1 MFRAIHEILN
11 QELIETAGGLPHL
24 PSLVDMLFHSQI
36 KAISKFTGLKMPN
49 VTGILMAWLAAIFL
63 VVFCWYITRNIQEI
77 PDTRQNLAEMIVLF
91 FRDFFGTLLGDY
103 TDQYL
108 PFLGG
113 MFLYILFMNLFPLI
127 PGLATATELLSTTLG
142 IALATFL
149 ATHVEGIRKQGWDYL
164 LHFLGPRDPWW
175 LPLILGWF
183 MVPVKIM
190 EEFIRPLSLSLRLF
204 GNMLGKDILVA
215 VMLLLLTMMG
225 SFAWAMPL
233 QFPLYFIKIIAA
245 VIQAVIFTVL
255 SAAYIGGAVGAGE
268 GGH

>member
-1 MFRAIHEILN
+1 MYDIMT
-11 QELIETAGGLPHL
+11 QELLKAAGGLPHL
-24 PSLVDMLFHSQI
+24 PSLLDMLFHDQL
-36 KAISKFTGLKMPN
+36 KAISQSTGLKIKN
-49 VTGILMAWLAAIFL
+49 IQGIVMAWLAAIFL
-63 VVFCWYITRNIQEI
+63 IVFCWYLTRKIKEI
-77 PDTRQNLAEMIVLF
+77 PGPKQNLAEAIVLF
-91 FRDFFGTLLGDY
+91 FRNFFGDLLGEY

-108 PFLGG
+108 PFLGA
-113 MFLYILFMNLFPLI
+113 MFLYILFMNLFPLV

-142 IALATFL
+142 IALATFF
-149 ATHVEGIRKQGWDYL
+149 ATHVEGVRKQGWDYL

-175 LPLILGWF
+175 LPFILGWF

-215 VMLLLLTMMG
+215 VMLLLLTMLG
-225 SFAWAMPL
+225 SFAWAAPL

-245 VIQAVIFTVL
+245 VIQAIIFTVL

-268 GGH
+268 GH